1 MFGLRPGLPIPS
13 EGSRQSGEYRA
24 RARAHARARMTGRN
38 GDVNERR
45 IVQSSL
51 NKGERLARGCVGG
64 GEDEAE
70 RGRRAGEG
78 EEEAGGVRGRAKV
91 HGTKP
96 LSSGW
101 QSDRGVNG
109 ASLRIPAVFV
119 SSQLAIN

>member
-1 MFGLRPGLPIPS
+1 
-13 EGSRQSGEYRA
+13 
-24 RARAHARARMTGRN
+24 MTGRN